1 MFKKQINKTDA
12 VVLEK
17 KANRTVKRLKQKSEP
32 RRLARKKFEGEE
44 IPIPES
50 TSSLGTLR
58 TIKPAGDVL
67 VDRFM
72 SLQKRNIL
80 APNLKRLPRNRR
92 LTTVKKKSHKE
103 EEPQPLTKKMKKLN
117 SMKIHD

>member
-17 KANRTVKRLKQKSEP
+17 KANRTEKRIKQKSQP

-67 VDRFM
+67 VDRYM

-80 APNLKRLPRNRR
+80 APNVKRLPRKRR

-117 SMKIHD
+117 AMKIHD

>member
-1 MFKKQINKTDA
+1 MFKKQIIKTDA

-17 KANRTVKRLKQKSEP
+17 KANRNEKRIKQKSEP

-44 IPIPES
+44 VPIPDS
-50 TSSLGTLR
+50 TSVLGTLR

-67 VDRFM
+67 VDRYM

-80 APNLKRLPRNRR
+80 APNLKRLPRKRR

-103 EEPQPLTKKMKKLN
+103 VEDQPQTKKMKKLN
-117 SMKIHD
+117 ALKIHD